1 MAVGLGPLPTLHPV
15 AGFELGIASAGIKRP
30 GRKDVVVMRCAEGS
44 TVAGVFTLNAFCAA
58 PVILAKQRVAGNIRY
73 LLTNTGNA
81 NAGTGEPGLV
91 AAARTCAK
99 LAQLTGVDASQVLP
113 YSTGVIGEPLPVE
126 KIEGALQAALDDL
139 SVDNWAA
146 AATGIMTT
154 DTLPKGAS
162 RQFVHE
168 GVTVTVT
175 GISKGAG
182 MIRPNMATMLGY
194 IATDAKVSRD
204 VLHSLIL
211 DGANK
216 SFNRITIDGDTSTND
231 CCMLIAT
238 GQANLPEIT
247 SASGPLF
254 AALKQAVFEVCMDVA
269 QAIVRDGEGATKFV
283 TVEVN
288 GGGNHQECL
297 DVGYTVAHSP
307 LIKTALFASDPN
319 WGRILAAVG
328 RAGVPDLD
336 VSKIDVFLGDVC
348 IASRGARAE
357 TYTEAQGL
365 AVMQQ
370 EEITIRI
377 ELGRGECNTVIL
389 SLGGMFF
396 GLLLGFGLALMRLS
410 RFKLVS
416 WLARVYVS
424 FFRGTPLLV
433 QLFLIYY
440 GLPQVGIELEP
451 IPAAMIGFSLNMA
464 AYACEIL
471 RAAIGSIERG
481 QWEAAASIGMTRAQ
495 TLRRAILPQAMR
507 TALPPLGNSFISLV
521 KDTALAATIQVP
533 ELFRQAQLVSART
546 FEIFTMYLSAA
557 LIYWILASLL
567 AHLQN
572 RLEDRVNRHDLES

>member
-15 AGFELGIASAGIKRP
+15 PGFELGISSAGIKRP

-44 TVAGVFTLNAFCAA
+44 SVAGVFTLNAFCAA
-58 PVILAKQRVAGNIRY
+58 PVILAKQRAQGAVRY

-81 NAGTGEPGLV
+81 NAGTGEPGLLN
-91 AAARTCAK
+91 AARTCAK
-99 LAQLTGVDASQVLP
+99 LAELTGVDANAVLP
-113 YSTGVIGEPLPVE
+113 FSTGVIGEPLPVE
-126 KIEGALQAALDDL
+126 KIEGALQPALDDL

-162 RQFVHE
+162 RQFQID

-194 IATDAKVSRD
+194 IATDAKVAQS
-204 VLHSLIL
+204 VLQDLIR

-238 GQANLPEIT
+238 GQADLPEVT
-247 SASGPLF
+247 EARGPLF
-254 AALKQAVFEVCMDVA
+254 DALKTAVFDVCMEVA

-297 DVGYTVAHSP
+297 DVGYAVAHSP

-336 VSKIDVFLGDVC
+336 VSKIDVFLGSVC
-348 IASRGARAE
+348 IASKGCRAT
-357 TYTEAQGL
+357 TYTEEQGS
-365 AVMQQ
+365 AVMA
-370 EEITIRI
+370 EAEITIRI
-377 ELGRGECNTVIL
+377 ELGRGQCSETIWTTDL
-389 SLGGMFF
+389 SHE
-396 GLLLGFGLALMRLS
+396 
-410 RFKLVS
+410 
-416 WLARVYVS
+416 YVK
-424 FFRGTPLLV
+424 
-433 QLFLIYY
+433 INAEY
-440 GLPQVGIELEP
+440 
-451 IPAAMIGFSLNMA
+451 
-464 AYACEIL
+464 
-471 RAAIGSIERG
+471 
-481 QWEAAASIGMTRAQ
+481 
-495 TLRRAILPQAMR
+495 R
-507 TALPPLGNSFISLV
+507 T
-521 KDTALAATIQVP
+521 
-533 ELFRQAQLVSART
+533 
-546 FEIFTMYLSAA
+546 
-557 LIYWILASLL
+557 
-567 AHLQN
+567 
-572 RLEDRVNRHDLES
+572 

>member
-1 MAVGLGPLPTLHPV
+1 MAVGLGPLPALHPV
-15 AGFELGIASAGIKRP
+15 PGFELGISSAGIKRP

-44 TVAGVFTLNAFCAA
+44 SVAGVFTLNAFCAA
-58 PVILAKQRVAGNIRY
+58 PVILAKQRVQGTVRY

-81 NAGTGEPGLV
+81 NAGTGEPGL
-91 AAARTCAK
+91 AAARRTCEA
-99 LAQLTGVDASQVLP
+99 LAQLTGVDASAVLP

-162 RQFVHE
+162 RQFTHD
-168 GVTVTVT
+168 GVTITVT

-194 IATDAKVSRD
+194 IATDANVSQS
-204 VLHSLIL
+204 VLQDLIR

-238 GQANLPEIT
+238 GQADLPQIT
-247 SASGPLF
+247 EAKGPLF
-254 AALKQAVFEVCMDVA
+254 EALKKAVFDVCMEVA

-297 DVGYTVAHSP
+297 DVGYAVAHSP

-336 VSKIDVFLGDVC
+336 VSKIDVFLGGVC
-348 IASRGARAE
+348 IASQGCRAT
-357 TYTEAQGL
+357 TYTEEQGS
-365 AVMQQ
+365 AVMAE

-377 ELGRGECNTVIL
+377 ELGRGDCSETIWTTDL
-389 SLGGMFF
+389 SHE
-396 GLLLGFGLALMRLS
+396 
-410 RFKLVS
+410 
-416 WLARVYVS
+416 
-424 FFRGTPLLV
+424 
-433 QLFLIYY
+433 Y
-440 GLPQVGIELEP
+440 GKINAE
-451 IPAAMIGFSLNMA
+451 
-464 AYACEIL
+464 Y
-471 RAAIGSIERG
+471 
-481 QWEAAASIGMTRAQ
+481 
-495 TLRRAILPQAMR
+495 R
-507 TALPPLGNSFISLV
+507 T
-521 KDTALAATIQVP
+521 
-533 ELFRQAQLVSART
+533 
-546 FEIFTMYLSAA
+546 
-557 LIYWILASLL
+557 
-567 AHLQN
+567 
-572 RLEDRVNRHDLES
+572 

>member
-44 TVAGVFTLNAFCAA
+44 SVAGVFTLNAFCAA
-58 PVILAKQRVAGNIRY
+58 PVILARQRVQGTVRY

-81 NAGTGEPGLV
+81 NAGTGEPGL
-91 AAARTCAK
+91 AAARRTCEK
-99 LAQLTGVDASQVLP
+99 LAGLTGVPAEAVLP
-113 YSTGVIGEPLPVE
+113 FSTGVIGEPLPVE

-139 SVDNWAA
+139 SVNNWAA

-162 RQFVHE
+162 RQFQHD

-194 IATDAKVSRD
+194 IATDAKVAPQ
-204 VLHSLIL
+204 VLKDLML

-238 GQANLPEIT
+238 GQADLPEVT
-247 SASGPLF
+247 QASGALF
-254 AALKQAVFEVCMDVA
+254 EALKKAVFEVCMEVA

-283 TVEVN
+283 TVQVN

-297 DVGYTVAHSP
+297 DVGYAVAHSP

-328 RAGVPDLD
+328 RAGVPELD
-336 VSKIDVFLGDVC
+336 VSLIDVFLGEVC
-348 IASRGARAE
+348 IASQGCRSAS
-357 TYTEAQGL
+357 YTEAQG
-365 AVMQQ
+365 AEVMAR

-377 ELGRGECNTVIL
+377 ELGRGDCSETIWTTDL
-389 SLGGMFF
+389 SHE
-396 GLLLGFGLALMRLS
+396 
-410 RFKLVS
+410 
-416 WLARVYVS
+416 YVK
-424 FFRGTPLLV
+424 
-433 QLFLIYY
+433 INAEY
-440 GLPQVGIELEP
+440 
-451 IPAAMIGFSLNMA
+451 
-464 AYACEIL
+464 
-471 RAAIGSIERG
+471 
-481 QWEAAASIGMTRAQ
+481 
-495 TLRRAILPQAMR
+495 R
-507 TALPPLGNSFISLV
+507 T
-521 KDTALAATIQVP
+521 
-533 ELFRQAQLVSART
+533 
-546 FEIFTMYLSAA
+546 
-557 LIYWILASLL
+557 
-567 AHLQN
+567 
-572 RLEDRVNRHDLES
+572 

>member
-15 AGFELGIASAGIKRP
+15 PGFELGISSAGIKRP

-44 TVAGVFTLNAFCAA
+44 SVAGVFTLNAFCAA
-58 PVILAKQRVAGNIRY
+58 PVILAKQRTQGTVRY

-81 NAGTGEPGLV
+81 NAGTGKPGLL
-91 AAARTCAK
+91 AAERTTAK
-99 LAQLTGVDASQVLP
+99 LAELTGVTADAVLP
-113 YSTGVIGEPLPVE
+113 FSTGVIGEPLPVE

-162 RQFVHE
+162 RQFQVD

-194 IATDAKVSRD
+194 IATDAKVSQH
-204 VLHSLIL
+204 VLQDLIR

-238 GQANLPEIT
+238 GQADLPEVT
-247 SASGPLF
+247 EARGPLF
-254 AALKQAVFEVCMDVA
+254 DALKRAVCDVCMEVA

-297 DVGYTVAHSP
+297 DVGYAVAHSP

-336 VSKIDVFLGDVC
+336 VSKIDVYLSGVC
-348 IASRGARAE
+348 IASEGCRAT
-357 TYTEAQGL
+357 TYTEEQGA
-365 AVMQQ
+365 AVMAE

-377 ELGRGECNTVIL
+377 ELGRGDCSETIWTTDL
-389 SLGGMFF
+389 SHE
-396 GLLLGFGLALMRLS
+396 
-410 RFKLVS
+410 
-416 WLARVYVS
+416 YVK
-424 FFRGTPLLV
+424 
-433 QLFLIYY
+433 INAEY
-440 GLPQVGIELEP
+440 
-451 IPAAMIGFSLNMA
+451 
-464 AYACEIL
+464 
-471 RAAIGSIERG
+471 
-481 QWEAAASIGMTRAQ
+481 
-495 TLRRAILPQAMR
+495 R
-507 TALPPLGNSFISLV
+507 T
-521 KDTALAATIQVP
+521 
-533 ELFRQAQLVSART
+533 
-546 FEIFTMYLSAA
+546 
-557 LIYWILASLL
+557 
-567 AHLQN
+567 
-572 RLEDRVNRHDLES
+572 